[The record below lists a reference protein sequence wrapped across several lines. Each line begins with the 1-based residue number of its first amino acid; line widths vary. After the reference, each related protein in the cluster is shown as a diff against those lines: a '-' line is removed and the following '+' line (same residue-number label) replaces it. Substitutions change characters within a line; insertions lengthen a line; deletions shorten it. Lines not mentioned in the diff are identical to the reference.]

1 MKRTQQ
7 QNKELELIL
16 NFLGINFIDYQN
28 RRISNGH
35 RTAKT
40 LVGF

>member
-28 RRISNGH
+28 KVS
-35 RTAKT
+35 
-40 LVGF
+40 

>member
-1 MKRTQQ
+1 MKRTPQ

-28 RRISNGH
+28 KN
-35 RTAKT
+35 
-40 LVGF
+40 

>member
-1 MKRTQQ
+1 MQLQKTNNEMKRTQQ

-28 RRISNGH
+28 KN
-35 RTAKT
+35 
-40 LVGF
+40 

>member
-28 RRISNGH
+28 KN
-35 RTAKT
+35 
-40 LVGF
+40 

>member
-16 NFLGINFIDYQN
+16 NFLGINF
-28 RRISNGH
+28 GG
-35 RTAKT
+35 KKLPEVT
-40 LVGF
+40 LYTCTGFTSVI

>member
-16 NFLGINFIDYQN
+16 LTIKIKGLATDTEPQ
-28 RRISNGH
+28 
-35 RTAKT
+35 K
-40 LVGF
+40 L